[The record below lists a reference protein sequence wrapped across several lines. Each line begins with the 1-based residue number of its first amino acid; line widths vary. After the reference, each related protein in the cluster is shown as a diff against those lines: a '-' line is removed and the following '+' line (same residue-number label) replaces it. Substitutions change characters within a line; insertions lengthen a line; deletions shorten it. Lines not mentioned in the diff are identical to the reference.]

1 MLTYTVITR
10 EARDASGEVHD
21 RMPTFLLPDLW
32 DGWLS
37 PAKLDDKDAMVEA
50 LKSSGQVAATITTH
64 RVDRK
69 VNSTQKAD
77 PSDPSLIAPID

>member
-1 MLTYTVITR
+1 
-10 EARDASGEVHD
+10 
-21 RMPTFLLPDLW
+21 MPAFLLPDLW
-32 DGWLS
+32 DDWLT
-37 PAKLDDKDAMVEA
+37 PDKLEDKDAMLERLTA
-50 LKSSGQVAATITTH
+50 SSEQVAATITTH